1 MTQVKTF
8 RNQWREWIF
17 SEDRKDKDS
26 FHILTNERRYR
37 HYSEKEPDYGHL
49 PRFSE
54 QLPDL
59 RDSLQSGFLDLLL
72 LIFLNV
78 ILFMASY
85 LAFLR
90 YDVR

>member
-1 MTQVKTF
+1 MPLDGLPLLSVPLLVTGDI
-8 RNQWREWIF
+8 R
-17 SEDRKDKDS
+17 
-26 FHILTNERRYR
+26 TNERRR
-37 HYSEKEPDYGHL
+37 SHYSEKEPDFGHL

-78 ILFMASY
+78 VLFMASY